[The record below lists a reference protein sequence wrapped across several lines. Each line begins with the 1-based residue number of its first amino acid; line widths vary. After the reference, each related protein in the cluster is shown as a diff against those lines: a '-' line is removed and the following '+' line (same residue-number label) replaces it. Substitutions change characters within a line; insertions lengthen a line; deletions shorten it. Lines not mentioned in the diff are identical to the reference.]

1 MRRVSKLL
9 QLSLLPL
16 AAVLAVSTGASAQTP
31 NYTAPNYTAPNYTP
45 TPVPTAVL
53 PQVTAVGNENAPR
66 LNDRP
71 LPSVQSPDGARSS
84 MAPLRLLDPPEPI
97 ARPVQQRPVIQPPA
111 SAAPVTAAPVTA
123 APAIQPSAQISPP
136 AVTVK
141 PPSEPATVALP
152 LPAPPVSK
160 VEVTPLPAPSP
171 APAPTPVAAPPVP
184 APPPAATPTPVV
196 VSSPP
201 PAPPP
206 AVVKANPPPAP
217 VVKTVPPA
225 RSAPTVTAR
234 PADIRPVGTVR
245 VNSDAYIRAQP
256 DRNGRVVTTV
266 SAGTTLQ
273 VLSGGNED
281 WINVAQN
288 GKRLGFVSST
298 LIAQAEG
305 GKAGGKSTSASRPVP
320 VSVGSTTA
328 ALGKYEKALPKDRGC
343 ALPKSVAAKPRKS
356 FSKGMTVRALAATN
370 LRVAPACDAKV
381 RDVLETGER
390 VTVMAVH
397 DGWYQVG
404 RRGQALGYVGGALL
418 ATAGN

>member
-31 NYTAPNYTAPNYTP
+31 NYTAPNYTPA
-45 TPVPTAVL
+45 PVPTAVL

-66 LNDRP
+66 LNGRP
-71 LPSVQSPDGARSS
+71 LPSVQSPDGRGS

-97 ARPVQQRPVIQPPA
+97 ARPVQQRPAIQPPA
-111 SAAPVTAAPVTA
+111 SAAPVTAAPV
-123 APAIQPSAQISPP
+123 IQPSAQAPQPP
-136 AVTVK
+136 AVTVQ
-141 PPSEPATVALP
+141 PPSEPTTVALP
-152 LPAPPVSK
+152 RPAPPVPK

-184 APPPAATPTPVV
+184 VPPPAAPAPVV
-196 VSSPP
+196 LPSPP

-206 AVVKANPPPAP
+206 AAVKANPSPVPA
-217 VVKTVPPA
+217 VKTAPPA
-225 RSAPTVTAR
+225 RPAPTVTAR
-234 PADIRPVGTVR
+234 PADTRPAGTVR

-298 LIAQAEG
+298 LIGQAG
-305 GKAGGKSTSASRPVP
+305 VGKAGGKSTLASRPVP
-320 VSVGSTTA
+320 VSAGSTTA

-418 ATAGN
+418 ATAGK